1 MLIYWEL
8 FSCLRRSSSL
18 ACKKPYP
25 NEGLSSVTGHPFM
38 PSYYGLISR
47 GALNDIREVTVFCSD
62 SYLVDHIISLKKFKF
77 KRSNN

>member
-8 FSCLRRSSSL
+8 VNFLRNSSSL

-38 PSYYGLISR
+38 PSYYGLVRR
-47 GALNDIREVTVFCSD
+47 GALNDELTAFYSD

-77 KRSNN
+77 KQSNN